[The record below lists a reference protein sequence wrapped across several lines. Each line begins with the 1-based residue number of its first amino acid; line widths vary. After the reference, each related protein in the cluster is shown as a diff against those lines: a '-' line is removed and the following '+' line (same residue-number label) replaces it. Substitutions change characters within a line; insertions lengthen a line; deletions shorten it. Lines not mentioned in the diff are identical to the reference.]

1 MGSTFWLIVFIV
13 LVVIELITV
22 GLVSVWFAAGALAAF
37 ISSYFTDNILIQ
49 LPIFIVVSIV
59 SLIATR
65 PILKK
70 FFSKNIVKTNV
81 NKLIGETAIVL
92 EDLSKTNM
100 GKVKVDGQIWS
111 AINSEKGR
119 ILKDS
124 EVEILSIE
132 GVKLIVRKKED

>member
-1 MGSTFWLIVFIV
+1 MSSTFWLIVFIV

-22 GLVSVWFAAGALAAF
+22 GLVSVWFAAGAVAAF
-37 ISSYFTDNILIQ
+37 ITSYFTNNIFIQ
-49 LPIFIVVSIV
+49 IPIFVAISII

-70 FFSKNIVKTNV
+70 YFSKDIIKTNV

-111 AINSEKGR
+111 AINSEKGK
-119 ILKDS
+119 IIKDS

-132 GVKLIVRKKED
+132 RVKLIVRKKED

>member
-132 GVKLIVRKKED
+132 GVKLIVRKRED

>member
-1 MGSTFWLIVFIV
+1 MSSTFWLIIFVV
-13 LVVIELITV
+13 LVVIELLTV
-22 GLVSVWFAAGALAAF
+22 GLVSIWFAAGALVTF
-37 ISSYFTDNILIQ
+37 IISYFTNNIFIQ
-49 LPIFIVVSIV
+49 IPIFIAVSII

-65 PILKK
+65 PIIKK
-70 FFSKNIVKTNV
+70 HFTSNIVKTNV

-111 AINSEKGR
+111 AINNEKGK

>member
-1 MGSTFWLIVFIV
+1 MSSTIWLIIFIA

-22 GLVSVWFAAGALAAF
+22 GLVSVWFAAGAVAAF
-37 ISSYFTDNILIQ
+37 ITSYFTDSMFIQ
-49 LPIFIVVSIV
+49 IPIFIVVSII
-59 SLIATR
+59 SLIITR
-65 PILKK
+65 PLVKK
-70 FFSKNIVKTNV
+70 WSSKNIIKTNV
-81 NKLIGETAIVL
+81 NKLIGETAVVL

-111 AINSEKGR
+111 AINSEKGK

-132 GVKLIVRKKED
+132 GVKLIVRKKEN